1 MKKIPVLVVGH
12 QCEELSL
19 LRSLLEAEKV
29 KVARAVGGG
38 ELLDTFCSYRFSFIV
53 IDLNSLGQEAYRV
66 AEQLRGKS
74 VFRSI
79 PLLFL
84 TDATDNYNAFFK
96 GHEFG
101 VVDCLVGPVDKEKL
115 ANKTEIFLQH
125 YLCSCS
131 SLEKGTAN
139 DLLLELEVLYKE
151 LEEKNQQLEQ
161 LSAIDGVT
169 GLFNRYY
176 FENNLSREWRQASR
190 ERNIMSLLLICVD
203 SYQEYRVHYGETAGD
218 DCLCEIAGTLH
229 QTLLRPVDTIARY
242 GEDEFAV
249 LLPETDTEGAER
261 VAERMLS
268 AVRKLAVPY
277 QAPGAPAYVTI
288 SVGAATL
295 LPQSKETSLSL
306 VGEAL
311 KVLLLAKES
320 GGNCLRVRR

>member
-1 MKKIPVLVVGH
+1 MKKIPVLVVGR
-12 QCEELSL
+12 QCEELSAL
-19 LRSLLEAEKV
+19 CSLLEAEKV
-29 KVARAVGGG
+29 TVARAVGGG
-38 ELLDTFCSYRFSFIV
+38 ELLDTFCRDRFSFIV
-53 IDLNSLGQEAYRV
+53 IDLNSLGQNAYRV
-66 AEQLRGKS
+66 AEQLRQKS
-74 VFRSI
+74 NFRSI

-84 TDATDNYNAFFK
+84 TDAAGNCNTLFK

-115 ANKTEIFLQH
+115 ANKTELFLQH

-131 SLEKGTAN
+131 SLEKGRES

-203 SYQEYRVHYGETAGD
+203 SYQEYRAQYGEAGGD

-242 GEDEFAV
+242 SEDEFAV

-268 AVRKLAVPY
+268 AVGDLAVPH
-277 QAPGAPAYVTI
+277 QALGYVTI
-288 SVGAATL
+288 SVGVATL

-306 VGEAL
+306 VGEATT
-311 KVLLLAKES
+311 VLLLAKES